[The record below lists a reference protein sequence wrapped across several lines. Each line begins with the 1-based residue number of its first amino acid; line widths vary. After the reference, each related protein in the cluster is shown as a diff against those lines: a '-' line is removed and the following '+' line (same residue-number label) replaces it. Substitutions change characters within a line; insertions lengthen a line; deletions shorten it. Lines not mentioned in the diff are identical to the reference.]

1 MREPS
6 LDLKTRRTMVR
17 HLLAW
22 FDRAKRP
29 MPWRDTRDPYA
40 IWLSESMLQQTQVA
54 TVIPYYHR
62 FLQKFPT
69 VHALAAADLQ
79 DVLALWAG
87 LGYYRRAKHL
97 HEAAKQ
103 IVAQHAGQFPKTA
116 EALRALPGVGRYTAG
131 AVASIAFNQATPVV
145 DGNVMRVVSRLT
157 LHDADIAD
165 PKNHT
170 FFWSFTQ
177 SLHDAIASKPPDYVR
192 GAAPLSIRNGS
203 RNALPLHPHGD
214 LNQSLME
221 LGATV
226 CVPPPARPACLM
238 CPLRDHC
245 RAAHTGRQLDFPVK
259 SAKTKSPT
267 VKRTA
272 IVLLRDHHGQREVLL
287 AQRPADV
294 LWQHMWDVPL
304 VEDATPFSHLKP
316 LKQKVVHI
324 LTHRRYEIR
333 LLVGTSAATPPQF
346 PDYIAQRWV
355 AWPLPSPAPL
365 PISKLVHKILAIAFA
380 QPAKD
385 SR

>member
-1 MREPS
+1 MSEPNV
-6 LDLKTRRTMVR
+6 DLKTRRTMVR
-17 HLLAW
+17 LLLAW

-29 MPWRDTRDPYA
+29 MPWRETRDPYA

-69 VHALAAADLQ
+69 VHALSAADLQ

-103 IVAQHAGQFPKTA
+103 IVAQHAGQFPQTA

-165 PKNHT
+165 PKNHA

-177 SLHDAIASKPPDYVR
+177 SLHDAISDG
-192 GAAPLSIRNGS
+192 GA
-203 RNALPLHPHGD
+203 HGD

-221 LGATV
+221 LGATI

-245 RAAHTGRQLDFPVK
+245 RAAQTGRQLDFPVK
-259 SAKTKSPT
+259 SAKAKSPT

-272 IVLLRDHHGQREVLL
+272 IVLLRNHHGQREVLL
-287 AQRPADV
+287 AQRPANV

-304 VEDATPFSHLKP
+304 VEDATPFAHLKP

-333 LLVGTSAATPPQF
+333 LLVGTGSTTPPQF

-355 AWPLPSPAPL
+355 PWPLPNPAPL
-365 PISKLVHKILAIAFA
+365 PISKLVHKILTLALNP
-380 QPAKD
+380 PAKD
-385 SR
+385 HA